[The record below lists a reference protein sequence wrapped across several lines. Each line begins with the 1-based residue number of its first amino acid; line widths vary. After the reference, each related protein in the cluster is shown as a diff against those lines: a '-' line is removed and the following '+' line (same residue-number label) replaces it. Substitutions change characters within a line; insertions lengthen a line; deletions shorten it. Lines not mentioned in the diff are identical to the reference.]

1 MARRQTERQR
11 FVTRFSLRLEKGE
24 ASREELARAE
34 ANGVIAP
41 QEKERLAR
49 LLEEHEERQ
58 RRKAADVA
66 RVTER
71 LARGEKPDPSDP
83 ADRDAVEAH
92 FESIAG
98 GFADLPPEDR
108 ATALRDYVL
117 RLGVMP
123 DALVREFR
131 GGLLSDNPAAQ
142 VFAAQQ
148 VAALEKEN
156 PALVADIPE
165 RERVLARTISE
176 AALPGA
182 GPELALKRAA
192 EALTQKVP
200 AAKSGEEDSADV
212 LDRITAFLFGR
223 PAAAAEPPP
232 EGEEKIAGLA
242 RPIGQDLLTPV
253 AGGSGP
259 RSAGPLADS
268 DSLPPTGESQ
278 APAGG
283 QGQGSRAADGRP
295 DAAGVEPE
303 WALLKTQVALKG
315 KTPASPP
322 AGVIIDP
329 DFTQAEVKKLQ
340 LTPQDWKDLGNRLN
354 KIVNPIPGGTIRND
368 RKGFGHFGA
377 RRGKRRHGGLDILAA
392 PGTDVISPITGTVSK
407 VAGQIYKQTSQ
418 FKYVEI
424 TGSGEHQGMTVR
436 LFYVDA
442 AGLPKGRKLKAG
454 QTVIGRVQDIAAFHN
469 KNVIDPRKR
478 MKNHIE
484 AQVVIGSGRGAAPR
498 DPALLIR
505 GWTSP

>member
-1 MARRQTERQR
+1 
-11 FVTRFSLRLEKGE
+11 
-24 ASREELARAE
+24 
-34 ANGVIAP
+34 
-41 QEKERLAR
+41 
-49 LLEEHEERQ
+49 
-58 RRKAADVA
+58 
-66 RVTER
+66 
-71 LARGEKPDPSDP
+71 
-83 ADRDAVEAH
+83 
-92 FESIAG
+92 
-98 GFADLPPEDR
+98 
-108 ATALRDYVL
+108 
-117 RLGVMP
+117 MP

-165 RERVLARTISE
+165 RERVLARAIFE
-176 AALPGA
+176 AALPGV
-182 GPELALKRAA
+182 GPELAVKHAA
-192 EALTQKVP
+192 ETLTQEVP

-232 EGEEKIAGLA
+232 EDEEKIAGLA

-253 AGGSGP
+253 ADGSGP
-259 RSAGPLADS
+259 RSAGPLAGADS
-268 DSLPPTGESQ
+268 PPPTGESQ
-278 APAGG
+278 APADGR
-283 QGQGSRAADGRP
+283 GQGSRAADGRP

-340 LTPQDWKDLGNRLN
+340 LTPQDWKLLGKRLN
-354 KIVNPIPGGTIRND
+354 KIANPMPGETMRND
-368 RKGFGHFGA
+368 LQGLGHFGA
-377 RRGKRRHGGLDILAA
+377 KRVKRYHGGLDILAV
-392 PGTDVISPITGTVSK
+392 PGADVISPITGTVSK
-407 VAGQIYKQTSQ
+407 VAGQVYTQTSQ

-436 LFYVDA
+436 LFYVKGV
-442 AGLPKGRKLKAG
+442 GLQKGMKVKAG
-454 QTVIGRVQDIAAFHN
+454 QTVVGRVQDIAAFHN
-469 KNVIDPRKR
+469 RNVTIPGNR
-478 MKNHIE
+478 MKNHVEI
-484 AQVVIGSGRGAAPR
+484 QVRIGPGPWKPDKARR

-505 GWTSP
+505 RWRSP